1 MRRILCLALAASVA
15 AIPALGGTL
24 EEFERNAT
32 RSGIEGSREPSP
44 REKSGGD
51 AGRGNGFGG
60 SLSSEIADSFGEL
73 LFYGVVGGVFYGGA
87 ASWARV
93 TQNPAPE
100 RQDEDDGTRD
110 GEAIEV
116 GPRRPGEAL
125 IPFARL
131 DMGYQFVE
139 SGVSALDIRAEA
151 GYAMAA
157 VQVRRTDYREREP
170 KDDLATTAIHALYR
184 MSFGNSFEMDIGL
197 GALVLQ
203 RDGSRSGFSFTLPF
217 LIHPSD
223 HFGIEFRP
231 AWSDLG
237 GSTIQDYDVA
247 ILGGWRHV
255 SARAGYRWVRAGIA
269 HLDGPEVGVSVRW

>member
-1 MRRILCLALAASVA
+1 MRRILCLALAASMA
-15 AIPALGGTL
+15 AVPAMGGTL
-24 EEFERNAT
+24 EEFERKAT
-32 RSGIEGSREPSP
+32 RSGNEGARNAFP
-44 REKSGGD
+44 RGNADGD
-51 AGRGNGFGG
+51 AGRPKSFGDE
-60 SLSSEIADSFGEL
+60 LVQEIAESIADL
-73 LFYGVVGGVFYGGA
+73 LLYGVAGGVLYGGA

-93 TQNPAPE
+93 TQKPAPE
-100 RQDEDDGTRD
+100 RREGEDGTRD
-110 GEAIEV
+110 REAIDV

-131 DMGYQFVE
+131 DMGYQFLE
-139 SGVSALDIRAEA
+139 SDVSALDIRAEA

-157 VQVRRTDYREREP
+157 VQVRRTDYREKEP

-184 MSFGNSFEMDIGL
+184 MSFGNSFGMDIGL

-203 RDGSRSGFSFTLPF
+203 REGSRSGFSFTLPF

-223 HFGIEFRP
+223 HFGIELRP

-247 ILGGWRHV
+247 IVGGWRHV
-255 SARAGYRWVRAGIA
+255 SARAGYRWVRAGFA